1 MKVDVVCDTLQGSEI
16 LAKSIPW
23 VSAIPLI
30 LRNKKDNNCRSIIK
44 VFSDDSLALII
55 HSEALSCNR
64 VEDYSRLG
72 AAMKHFSLNESAG
85 VMCPTVEIK

>member
-1 MKVDVVCDTLQGSEI
+1 MKVDVVCDTLQGSEV
-16 LAKSIPW
+16 LAKSVPW

-30 LRNKKDNNCRSIIK
+30 LKRKGDNCRRIYK
-44 VFSDDSLALII
+44 VFSEESLALII
-55 HSEALSCNR
+55 HSEALSRNK

>member
-16 LAKSIPW
+16 LAKSVPW
-23 VSAIPLI
+23 MSAIPLI
-30 LRNKKDNNCRSIIK
+30 LGKRDNCRSVIK
-44 VFSDDSLALII
+44 VFSENTLALII

-64 VEDYSRLG
+64 VKDYSRLG

-85 VMCPTVEIK
+85 VMCPTVEIR